1 MQFKELLEGL
11 PVLAMGG
18 DLFVDLK
25 GIAYDSRNVARGFLF
40 VAIPGFN
47 LDGHNFIPDAA
58 ANGAVAFVVQRP
70 EGLPEGF
77 AWAAVPDPRKALA
90 AVAARFYGYPARELH
105 IVGVTGTNGK
115 TTTTYLMRSIYR
127 HLGFNTG
134 LIGTI
139 QCLIDDQVVPVER
152 TTPESLDLQRLFRQM
167 RDSGVTRVVMEVSSH
182 ALTLHRV
189 DPESIDTAIFS
200 NLTQDHLDFHGDME
214 SYYAAKERLFLEQR
228 AGAIAVVNTDDP
240 YGLRLK
246 ASCKNRV
253 ITYGLHSDADVRA
266 DDVRVTPKGAAFK
279 VLSPWGEFKLS
290 LKLTG
295 LFNVYNSLGV
305 AAAALGEGIPANDI
319 ATALSKVPGVPGRFE
334 RVDAG
339 QDFTVIVDYAHT
351 PDGLENVLR
360 AAREIA
366 PGRVI
371 SVFGCG
377 GDRDRGKRPRMGAIS
392 ARLADF
398 SVITSDNP
406 RTEDPLAIIA
416 DIEPGVRGAGGSYTV
431 VSDRRDAIR
440 TALRMAKNG
449 DIVVIAGKG
458 HETYQIVGRTKY
470 PFDDRDVARAA
481 LAEMGYTNYHA

>member
-1 MQFKELLEGL
+1 MQFAELVKGL
-11 PVLAMGG
+11 PVLAAEG
-18 DLFVDLK
+18 DLSVDVK
-25 GIAYDSRNVARGFLF
+25 GIAYDSRSAVPGSLF
-40 VAIPGFN
+40 VAVPGFN
-47 LDGHNFIPDAA
+47 VDGHAFIPQAA
-58 ANGAVAFVVQRP
+58 ANGAVAFLVQRP
-70 EGLPEGF
+70 EGLPEGP
-77 AWAAVPDPRKALA
+77 AWVAVPDSRKALA

-127 HLGFNTG
+127 HLGFKTG

-139 QCLIDDQVVPVER
+139 QCLIDDQAVPVER
-152 TTPESLDLQRLFRQM
+152 TTPESLDLQRLFRRM
-167 RDSGVTRVVMEVSSH
+167 RDGGVTRVVMEVSSH
-182 ALTLHRV
+182 ALALHRV
-189 DPESIDTAIFS
+189 DPESIDTAIFT

-228 AGAIAVVNTDDP
+228 AGTLAVVNADDP

-246 ASCKNRV
+246 VSCKGRA
-253 ITYGLHSDADVRA
+253 ITYGLRSGADVRA

-279 VLSPWGEFKLS
+279 ISSPWGEFKLG
-290 LKLTG
+290 LKFTG

-305 AAAALGEGIPANDI
+305 TAAALGEGIPVQDI
-319 ATALSKVPGVPGRFE
+319 VNALSTAPGVPGRFE
-334 RVDAG
+334 QVDAG

-377 GDRDRGKRPRMGAIS
+377 GDRDRGKRPRMGAVS
-392 ARLADF
+392 ARHADF

-416 DIEPGVRGAGGSYTV
+416 EIEPGVRSAGGSYTV
-431 VSDRRDAIR
+431 VPDRREAIR
-440 TALRMAKNG
+440 SALQMAKNG

-458 HETYQIVGRTKY
+458 HETYQIVGGTRY
-470 PFDDRDVARAA
+470 PFDDRDVARAT
-481 LAEMGYTNYHA
+481 LAEMGYTDYHA